1 MVPTLFLLGLAIM
14 AVIIVLGVR
23 TLKAKKT
30 SMPPG
35 YKQLLEK
42 HVGYYRALDAPAK
55 LRFEKRIK
63 DLLATIRIH
72 GVRTNLED
80 LDLILVGA
88 SGVIP
93 VFGMEDWRY
102 NNLSDVLLY
111 AEAFDQQHFASNEE
125 NRHDVLGMVGSG
137 AMERVMILSK
147 PSLRE
152 GYAHVAS
159 TGNTGVHE
167 FVHLVDKA
175 DGATDGIPEAL
186 LGPHVQP
193 WVHAMGENLHA
204 IRSGHSDINQ
214 YGGKNQAEFLAVVSE
229 YFFKRPDL
237 FKERHPDL
245 YTLLSHI
252 YQQEPGLDPELH
264 HLELLH

>member
-1 MVPTLFLLGLAIM
+1 MMLTLFLLGLGVMVLI
-14 AVIIVLGVR
+14 VVLGLR
-23 TLKAKKT
+23 TRKEKKT
-30 SMPPG
+30 PMPAG

-42 HVGYYRALDAPAK
+42 HVGFYRALDPSAK
-55 LRFEKRIK
+55 LRFESRVRA
-63 DLLATIRIH
+63 LLASIRIH
-72 GVRTNLED
+72 GVRNDIED

-93 VFGMEDWRY
+93 VFGLPDWRY

-111 AEAFDQQHFASNEE
+111 AEAFDQQHFASSEE

-152 GYAHVAS
+152 GYAHIAS
-159 TGNTGVHE
+159 PGNTGVHE
-167 FVHLVDKA
+167 FVHLVDKS
-175 DGATDGIPEAL
+175 DGATDGIPETL
-186 LGPHVQP
+186 LGPHVEP

-204 IRSGHSDINQ
+204 IRSGHSDINR
-214 YGGKNQAEFLAVVSE
+214 YGGKNEAEFFAVVSE

-252 YQQEPGLDPELH
+252 YQQEPGLDPQVH
-264 HLELLH
+264 HLELQP